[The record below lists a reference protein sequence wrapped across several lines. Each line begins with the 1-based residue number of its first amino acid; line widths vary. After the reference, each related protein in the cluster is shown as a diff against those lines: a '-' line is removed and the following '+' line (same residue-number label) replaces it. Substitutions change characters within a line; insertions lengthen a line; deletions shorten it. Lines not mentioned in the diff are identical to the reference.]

1 MESGISI
8 KLTES
13 RIQVPLAKT
22 GIQYLEY
29 GIRRRVQ
36 NPRLSRTVA
45 DPDLQIGGGGG
56 GGVHPDPEIGGGARP
71 PKTFFFRPFGPH
83 FGRKIRG
90 GRAPGPLSWIRH
102 RWIPLHGAI
111 YWKIPKD
118 ITNECI
124 HYLAPD
130 FHPSLSH

>member
-1 MESGISI
+1 MRKPWNLEPWALESGISI

-45 DPDLQIGGGGG
+45 GPDLQIRGGGGG
-56 GGVHPDPEIGGGARP
+56 GGHPDPEIGGTGLQ
-71 PKTFFFRPFGPH
+71 K
-83 FGRKIRG
+83 KIISALWASFWSQNKG
-90 GRAPGPLSWIRH
+90 WPGPL
-102 RWIPLHGAI
+102 G
-111 YWKIPKD
+111 
-118 ITNECI
+118 
-124 HYLAPD
+124 
-130 FHPSLSH
+130 PSPGSGTA